1 MENKVL
7 ILNTGGMIDKNPSLN
22 GLPVDYFEL
31 EPLIDSSNMTPDL
44 WKQIAKIIGD
54 NYNFYRGFVIFHGTD
69 TMSYTASALSF
80 MLKNLEKP
88 VVITNSYQNLMSA
101 VYIAGNELFD
111 VRLVPEVMVLFQD
124 VLLRGNRSKKMN
136 ASDFFAFDSPNFPAL
151 GEIDNELKISRNR
164 TLKSP
169 KNKFYIEDNFC
180 TDVITIDLIPGLNP
194 EFLKNIVLSNP
205 SLKGIIL
212 KTFGN
217 GNTPTTNDFLDV
229 LNFINN
235 QGVIILNISQCPT
248 GIVKTG
254 LYESSSKLSKVGV
267 ISGQD
272 MTCEAA
278 ITKLMH
284 LLAKKLS
291 IEETKKLLQIDM
303 AGEQTIS
310 NYSLKID
317 SDNFTK
323 QLNFSIDIPEKER
336 DENLVKGVV
345 RAINLHWK
353 NSISPTALVTI
364 SNKLDIENKNLSSGQ
379 LVIKYG
385 GHLEK
390 GIIFPVDTSLE
401 SLLRY
406 SNGLEITIE
415 TETEFLADCIDFM
428 VYTAD
433 V

>member
-1 MENKVL
+1 
-7 ILNTGGMIDKNPSLN
+7 
-22 GLPVDYFEL
+22 
-31 EPLIDSSNMTPDL
+31 
-44 WKQIAKIIGD
+44 
-54 NYNFYRGFVIFHGTD
+54 
-69 TMSYTASALSF
+69 
-80 MLKNLEKP
+80 
-88 VVITNSYQNLMSA
+88 
-101 VYIAGNELFD
+101 
-111 VRLVPEVMVLFQD
+111 
-124 VLLRGNRSKKMN
+124 
-136 ASDFFAFDSPNFPAL
+136 
-151 GEIDNELKISRNR
+151 
-164 TLKSP
+164 
-169 KNKFYIEDNFC
+169 
-180 TDVITIDLIPGLNP
+180 
-194 EFLKNIVLSNP
+194 
-205 SLKGIIL
+205 
-212 KTFGN
+212 
-217 GNTPTTNDFLDV
+217 
-229 LNFINN
+229 
-235 QGVIILNISQCPT
+235 
-248 GIVKTG
+248 
-254 LYESSSKLSKVGV
+254 
-267 ISGQD
+267 
-272 MTCEAA
+272 
-278 ITKLMH
+278 
-284 LLAKKLS
+284 
-291 IEETKKLLQIDM
+291 EETKKLLQIDM